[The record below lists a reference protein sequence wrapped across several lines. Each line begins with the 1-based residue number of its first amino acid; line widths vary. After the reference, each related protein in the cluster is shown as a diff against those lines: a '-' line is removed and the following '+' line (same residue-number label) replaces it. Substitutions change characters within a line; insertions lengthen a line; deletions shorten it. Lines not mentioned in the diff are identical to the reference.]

1 MKNISCKVTIEIEAP
16 AAAVWEALTKPELI
30 KQYFFN
36 TDVTTDW
43 KVGDPITFRT
53 TYEGK
58 EYQDK
63 GTVLEV
69 NPNKILRYNLWS
81 PLSGTEDKPENYL
94 AVTYSITETKPLTIL
109 IVTQENIPDENMR
122 AQSET
127 NWKKVL
133 AALKAMLEK
142 QAEPAY

>member
-1 MKNISCKVTIEIEAP
+1 MKNISCKVTIEINAP

-43 KVGDPITFRT
+43 KVGAPITFRT

-58 EYQDK
+58 DYEEK
-63 GTVLEV
+63 GNVLEV

-94 AVTYSITETKPLTIL
+94 AVTYSITETNQLTIL
-109 IVTQENIPDENMR
+109 VVTQENIPDENMR

-133 AALKAMLEK
+133 AGLKAMLEK